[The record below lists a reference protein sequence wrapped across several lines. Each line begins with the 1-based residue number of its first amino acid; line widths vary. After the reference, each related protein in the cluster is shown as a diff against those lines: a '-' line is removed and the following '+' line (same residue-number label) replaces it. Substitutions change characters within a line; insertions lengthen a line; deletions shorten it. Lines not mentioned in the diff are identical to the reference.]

1 MSNFV
6 FKLPDVGEGI
16 AQAEIV
22 AWHAEIGQEIQEDDP
37 LVDVMTDKATVEIT
51 SPVSGRI
58 LSRHAEVGVMASI
71 GSELVVIDTGGKP
84 EAPAAEPAP
93 VPTSA
98 PAKPAKAP
106 AKAAPAPA
114 RVAAPVAVSPSAAA
128 PVGSGKVLAAP
139 AVRARL
145 AALGLDGST
154 IRGSGPEGRIEHAD
168 LDDYLT
174 RSQPQSQAVP
184 PAPTARPPV
193 PPPPAAGD
201 EGIEDIKVI
210 GLRRQIAERM
220 LEAKRS
226 VPHFT
231 YVEEIDVTAL
241 EAARAEIN
249 TAAVGWPKLTLLPFL
264 IKAMV
269 RGIAQHPIVNARYDA
284 DAAVIHRYNAVH
296 IGVATQT
303 PRGLVVPVIRH
314 AELLTLHQLAT
325 EIAKLSELARAGKAS
340 REVLTGSTITV
351 SSLGA
356 LGGIA
361 ATPIINPPEVAIV
374 GVNKIVE
381 RPVVKD
387 GQIVVAKLMN
397 LSSSFDHRIVDGFD
411 AAAFIKTVKGELEA
425 PVRLMV

>member
-71 GSELVVIDTGGKP
+71 GSELVVIETGGKV
-84 EAPAAEPAP
+84 EAPTPAPASTPAP
-93 VPTSA
+93 VS
-98 PAKPAKAP
+98 AKPAKTP
-106 AKAAPAPA
+106 ARAEPPPAPA
-114 RVAAPVAVSPSAAA
+114 AVPEAVMPRQVVQTA
-128 PVGSGKVLAAP
+128 SGKVLAAP
-139 AVRARL
+139 AVRSRL
-145 AALGLDGST
+145 AALGLDGAKIS
-154 IRGSGPEGRIEHAD
+154 GSGPGGRLEHAD
-168 LDDYLT
+168 LDGYLT
-174 RSQPQSQAVP
+174 RSQPQPSPSA
-184 PAPTARPPV
+184 ARPPV
-193 PPPPAAGD
+193 PPPPTAGD
-201 EGIEDIKVI
+201 DGIEDIKVI

-284 DAAVIHRYNAVH
+284 EAAVIHRYNAVH

-314 AELLTLHQLAT
+314 AELLTLHQLAA
-325 EIAKLSELARAGKAS
+325 EIGKLSELARAGKAS

-356 LGGIA
+356 LGGIT

-381 RPVVKD
+381 RPVVKN

>member
-22 AWHAEIGQEIQEDDP
+22 AWHAEIGQEIQEDEP

-71 GSELVVIDTGGKP
+71 GSELVVIDTGGKA

-93 VPTSA
+93 VPSSA
-98 PAKPAKAP
+98 PAKPSKAP
-106 AKAAPAPA
+106 AKAAQAPAPA
-114 RVAAPVAVSPSAAA
+114 AAPAA
-128 PVGSGKVLAAP
+128 PAGSGKVLAAP

-145 AALGLDGST
+145 AALALDGGK

-174 RSQPQSQAVP
+174 RSQPQTMPSAQP
-184 PAPTARPPV
+184 ARPPV
-193 PPPPAAGD
+193 PPPPAFGD
-201 EGIEDIKVI
+201 DGIEDIKVI

-284 DAAVIHRYNAVH
+284 EAAVIHRYNAVH

-314 AELLTLHQLAT
+314 AEMLTLHQLAA

>member
-71 GSELVVIDTGGKP
+71 GSELVVIETGGKA
-84 EAPAAEPAP
+84 EAPTPAPASPPAP
-93 VPTSA
+93 VS
-98 PAKPAKAP
+98 AKPAKTP
-106 AKAAPAPA
+106 ARAEPPPAPA
-114 RVAAPVAVSPSAAA
+114 AVPEAVMPRQVVQTA
-128 PVGSGKVLAAP
+128 SGKVLAAP
-139 AVRARL
+139 AVRSRL
-145 AALGLDGST
+145 AALGLDGAK
-154 IRGSGPEGRIEHAD
+154 IGGSGPGGRLEHAD
-168 LDDYLT
+168 LDGYLT
-174 RSQPQSQAVP
+174 RSQPQPSPSA
-184 PAPTARPPV
+184 ARPPV
-193 PPPPAAGD
+193 PPPPTAGD
-201 EGIEDIKVI
+201 DGIEDIKVI

-284 DAAVIHRYNAVH
+284 EAAVIHRYNAVH

-314 AELLTLHQLAT
+314 AELLTLHQLAA
-325 EIAKLSELARAGKAS
+325 EIGKLSELARAGKAS

-356 LGGIA
+356 LGGIT

-381 RPVVKD
+381 RPVVKN
-387 GQIVVAKLMN
+387 GQVVVAKLMN